1 MSAALVAAIVFT
13 VALLVV
19 TAYFIMGSV
28 PLLILRHDTPISL
41 GAQMQLSEANAI
53 SAFRRMHLTAILI
66 NVGQLALIV
75 ATLIAFSMQSSG
87 LLGSRP

>member
-28 PLLILRHDTPISL
+28 PLLILRHDTPMD
-41 GAQMQLSEANAI
+41 GRFVR
-53 SAFRRMHLTAILI
+53 AFFNTHLTAIPI
-66 NVGQLALIV
+66 KVGQLALIV